1 MLNKVVLTMYLI
13 IGNTDIVQERPEYKS
28 KIRFRYSARFGKHY
42 RWSRA
47 YVWHPAEHS
56 ARWEYAGRERETIAN
71 CNERANTCEAY
82 HQNISHDTTTPD
94 MISCCRCRL
103 WNQSAATVTHRW
115 ASFSLQSSSSPYHFM
130 SQYQSKQ
137 LYLLLSMENSLQ
149 LHHTH
154 WAVNWCAIHIYRRRY
169 RFRRVSSTCW
179 AGVCWSNLC
188 FG

>member
-1 MLNKVVLTMYLI
+1 MLNKVVWTMYLI
-13 IGNTDIVQERPEYKS
+13 IGNTDILQERPEYKS

-115 ASFSLQSSSSPYHFM
+115 ASFSLLRPLPPPITSCHNIRASNCTFYWAW
-130 SQYQSKQ
+130 KI
-137 LYLLLSMENSLQ
+137 LYSYTTL
-149 LHHTH
+149 T
-154 WAVNWCAIHIYRRRY
+154 
-169 RFRRVSSTCW
+169 
-179 AGVCWSNLC
+179 GP
-188 FG
+188 